1 MKALRFLGIA
11 LLACGM
17 MFVSCKKDKQFT
29 ITVNV
34 NDSAMG
40 TVTGGGTYAENAT
53 ATLTATAK
61 EGYQFVK
68 WDDGNTSNPR
78 TITVTKDETYTAVFE
93 AMPAGVYVKFGSDQ
107 WTAGE
112 FFVDADTYANYGK
125 LYIFIFK
132 TTSQDQFPQFQ
143 GIIPNTVG
151 TTTQSADNDRL
162 LYVGSESEVDAEGLV
177 QWSASNLSTTITAID
192 LNNHTISATQTAHF
206 SNSVTSEERDLSI
219 TYRNAEWIPAQVQAK
234 GSLIKF

>member
-11 LLACGM
+11 LLACVM

-93 AMPAGVYVKFGSDQ
+93 ALPAGVYVKFGSEQ

-112 FFVDADTYANYGK
+112 FLVDANTYASYGK
-125 LYIFIFK
+125 MFIFVFK
-132 TTSQDQFPQFQ
+132 TTSQDLYPQFQ

-151 TTTQSADNDRL
+151 TTTDADQDRL
-162 LYVGSESEVDAEGLV
+162 LYVGSASEIDAEGHV
-177 QWSASNLSTTITAID
+177 QWSASNLSTTITAVD

-206 SNSVTSEERDLSI
+206 ANSVTSEERDLTI
-219 TYRNAEWIPAQVQAK
+219 TYRNAEWTPAQVQTK